1 MVRPR
6 PPLARFCREPRV
18 TRSTR
23 IHSIASGCPP
33 LPSPHRPATH
43 FCRPFFWVA
52 AGGVSVILVRPKE
65 IACGELREALEQYDR
80 DPKATGQLCVVVCP
94 QLGVAPRDRRELLPV
109 EAQRELEAD
118 EAAAFAVALDPRR
131 HRRHFD
137 RYRASGTGRRRPA
150 RAESATSRALG
161 R

>member
-23 IHSIASGCPP
+23 IHSIASGYPP
-33 LPSPHRPATH
+33 LPSPHRPAAH

-94 QLGVAPRDRRELLPV
+94 QLEPLGQWTLDGPRWSKVLV
-109 EAQRELEAD
+109 
-118 EAAAFAVALDPRR
+118 
-131 HRRHFD
+131 
-137 RYRASGTGRRRPA
+137 PA
-150 RAESATSRALG
+150 RGGSRTLT